1 MTNKIKE
8 RFELLKAKLDT
19 STSIFPIFDVMTQTS
34 QAQQESQLQQQ
45 QDQQAH
51 EAEMQ
56 QGQQDQQDQQQPE
69 EGQAPEEEQE
79 DAPLEDSEQED
90 TPLDEEQ
97 PHQSL
102 DEAHME
108 SIIERL
114 FEKGYSPEEIQS
126 MMTDPNAKLPPG
138 IEDDKDLTPEGAQD
152 ALNSWIQKYSTEQ
165 PQPPQLQQTQG
176 REK

>member
-56 QGQQDQQDQQQPE
+56 QGQQDQQQPE
-69 EGQAPEEEQE
+69 EGQVPEEEQA

-90 TPLDEEQ
+90 APLDEEQ

-165 PQPPQLQQTQG
+165 PQPPQPQQTQG

>member
-56 QGQQDQQDQQQPE
+56 QGQQDQQQPE
-69 EGQAPEEEQE
+69 EGQVPEEEQA

-90 TPLDEEQ
+90 APLDEEQ

-138 IEDDKDLTPEGAQD
+138 IEDDKDLTPEGAQE

-165 PQPPQLQQTQG
+165 PQQTQG

>member
-56 QGQQDQQDQQQPE
+56 QGQQDQQQPE
-69 EGQAPEEEQE
+69 EGQVPEEEQE

-90 TPLDEEQ
+90 APLDEEQ

-138 IEDDKDLTPEGAQD
+138 TEDDKDLTPEGAQE

-165 PQPPQLQQTQG
+165 PQQTQG

>member
-56 QGQQDQQDQQQPE
+56 QGQQDQQQPE
-69 EGQAPEEEQE
+69 EGQVPEEEQA

-90 TPLDEEQ
+90 APLDEEQ

-138 IEDDKDLTPEGAQD
+138 TEDDKDLTPEGAQE

-165 PQPPQLQQTQG
+165 PQQTQG

>member
-1 MTNKIKE
+1 MINKIKE

-19 STSIFPIFDVMTQTS
+19 STSIFPMFDTMAQTS

-45 QDQQAH
+45 QDQQTH

-56 QGQQDQQDQQQPE
+56 QGQQDQQQPE

-90 TPLDEEQ
+90 APLDEEQ

-138 IEDDKDLTPEGAQD
+138 IEDDKDLTPEGAQE

-165 PQPPQLQQTQG
+165 PQPQPQQTQG

>member
-56 QGQQDQQDQQQPE
+56 QGQQGQQQPE
-69 EGQAPEEEQE
+69 EGQSLEEEQA

-90 TPLDEEQ
+90 APLDEEQ

-138 IEDDKDLTPEGAQD
+138 VEDDKDITPESAQE

-165 PQPPQLQQTQG
+165 PQPQQTQG
-176 REK
+176 SEK

>member
-56 QGQQDQQDQQQPE
+56 QGQQDQQQPE
-69 EGQAPEEEQE
+69 EGQVPEEEQA

-90 TPLDEEQ
+90 APLDEEQ

-138 IEDDKDLTPEGAQD
+138 TEDDKDLTPEGAQE

-165 PQPPQLQQTQG
+165 PQPPQPQQTQG